1 MMMMVFLNI
10 FFMWTVF
17 KVFIKFVT
25 ILLLFYVLG
34 FWSRGMWNLAPQ
46 PGIECHLLCWNAKH

>member
-1 MMMMVFLNI
+1 
-10 FFMWTVF
+10 MWTVF

-46 PGIECHLLCWNAKH
+46 PGIECHLLCWKAKP